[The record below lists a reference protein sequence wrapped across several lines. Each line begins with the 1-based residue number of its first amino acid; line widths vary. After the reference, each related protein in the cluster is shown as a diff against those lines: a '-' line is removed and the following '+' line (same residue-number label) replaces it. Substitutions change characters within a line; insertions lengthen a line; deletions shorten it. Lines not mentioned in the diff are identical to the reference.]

1 MKQGLVRLLVLRK
14 LGYKGSR
21 AARKR
26 ILFNLVLITLVVGA
40 LVFAQ
45 IFVVSMSK
53 GIADKYALLGNGH
66 LQVHEDSTRD
76 LPEKD
81 GVLDVQLVSQSYALI
96 YSPEGNKMVRLKGVE
111 DGYFNEMRT
120 SQITLMDGIPK
131 ESTTLEQVLLST
143 TLADELQ
150 VGIGDRVALMLVG
163 DDGIRPQFCVVGNLY
178 DSGYRELDANLAFCD
193 YSLINRLFKGSE
205 ETYHE
210 LLVTQE
216 SIEPLKQEYRSDGFM
231 VTSWDEENFT
241 IATNLNTSR
250 QAVLGVMVAVAML
263 CGYFI
268 SELSRELVEDDKHQI
283 AMLTLLGAR
292 HSLIRSVYFY
302 TVMMVTILSM
312 IGGTLL
318 GIVMSSNL
326 SPLLSAVADRSIPSL
341 SYYLLDF
348 SVVYPLGDILV
359 IVLVLLLVSVVSV
372 QFSLRRVKRIEPLSC
387 THFD

>member
-1 MKQGLVRLLVLRK
+1 MKQGLLRLLVLRK

-66 LQVHEDSTRD
+66 LQVHEDSTRV
-76 LPEKD
+76 LTEKE

-111 DGYFNEMRT
+111 DGYFNELRT

-193 YSLINRLFKGSE
+193 YNLIHRLFKGSE

-210 LLVTQE
+210 LLVSQE
-216 SIEPLKQEYRSDGFM
+216 RIEPLKQEYRSDGFM

-292 HSLIRSVYFY
+292 HGLIRSVYFY

-348 SVVYPLGDILV
+348 SVVYPLGDILI

>member
-1 MKQGLVRLLVLRK
+1 MKHALLRLLVLRK
-14 LGYKGSR
+14 LGYKGSK

-26 ILFNLVLITLVVGA
+26 IFFNLALITLVVGA

-66 LQVHEDSTRD
+66 LQVHEDFTRV
-76 LPEKD
+76 LPVKE

-96 YSPEGNKMVRLKGVE
+96 YSPDGNKMVRLKGVE
-111 DGYFNEMRT
+111 DGYFNELRT
-120 SQITLMDGIPK
+120 SQITLMEGIPK

-193 YSLINRLFKGSE
+193 YGLIHRLFKGSE

-210 LLVTQE
+210 LLVSQE
-216 SIEPLKQEYRSDGFM
+216 RIEPLKQEYKADGLM

-250 QAVLGVMVAVAML
+250 QAVLVL
-263 CGYFI
+263 WW
-268 SELSRELVEDDKHQI
+268 
-283 AMLTLLGAR
+283 LLQC
-292 HSLIRSVYFY
+292 
-302 TVMMVTILSM
+302 
-312 IGGTLL
+312 
-318 GIVMSSNL
+318 
-326 SPLLSAVADRSIPSL
+326 
-341 SYYLLDF
+341 
-348 SVVYPLGDILV
+348 SVVI
-359 IVLVLLLVSVVSV
+359 SSAN
-372 QFSLRRVKRIEPLSC
+372 
-387 THFD
+387 

>member
-1 MKQGLVRLLVLRK
+1 MKQGLLRLLVLRK

-66 LQVHEDSTRD
+66 LQVHEDSTRV
-76 LPEKD
+76 LTEKE

-111 DGYFNEMRT
+111 DGYFNELRT

-131 ESTTLEQVLLST
+131 DSTTLEQVLLST

-193 YSLINRLFKGSE
+193 YNLIHRLFKGSE

-210 LLVTQE
+210 LLVSQE
-216 SIEPLKQEYRSDGFM
+216 RIEPLKQEYRSDGFM

-292 HSLIRSVYFY
+292 HGLIRSVYFY

-326 SPLLSAVADRSIPSL
+326 SPLLSTVADRSIPSL

>member
-1 MKQGLVRLLVLRK
+1 MRQGLLRLLVLRK

-66 LQVHEDSTRD
+66 LQVHGDSTHV
-76 LPEKD
+76 LPEKE

-96 YSPEGNKMVRLKGVE
+96 YSPDGNKMVRLKGVG
-111 DGYFNEMRT
+111 DGYFNELRT

-131 ESTTLEQVLLST
+131 ESTTLEKVLLST

-193 YSLINRLFKGSE
+193 YSLIHRLFKGSE
-205 ETYHE
+205 ENYHE

-216 SIEPLKQEYRSDGFM
+216 RIEPLRQEYQADGFM

-283 AMLTLLGAR
+283 ALLTLLGAR

-302 TVMMVTILSM
+302 TVMMVTILSLM
-312 IGGTLL
+312 GGTLL

-326 SPLLSAVADRSIPSL
+326 SPLLSVVADRSIPSL

-387 THFD
+387 THFE

>member
-1 MKQGLVRLLVLRK
+1 MKQGLLRLLVLRK

-66 LQVHEDSTRD
+66 LQVHEDSTRV
-76 LPEKD
+76 LTEKE

-111 DGYFNEMRT
+111 DGYFNELRT

-131 ESTTLEQVLLST
+131 DSTTLEQVLLST

-193 YSLINRLFKGSE
+193 YNLIHRLFKGSE

-210 LLVTQE
+210 LLVSQE
-216 SIEPLKQEYRSDGFM
+216 RIEPLKQEYRSDGFM

-268 SELSRELVEDDKHQI
+268 SELSRELVEDDKHQV

-292 HSLIRSVYFY
+292 HGLIRSVYFY

-326 SPLLSAVADRSIPSL
+326 SPLLSTVADRSIPSL

>member
-1 MKQGLVRLLVLRK
+1 MKQGLLRLLVLRK

-66 LQVHEDSTRD
+66 LQVHEDSTRV
-76 LPEKD
+76 LTEKE

-111 DGYFNEMRT
+111 DGYFNELRT

-131 ESTTLEQVLLST
+131 ETTTLEQVLLST

-193 YSLINRLFKGSE
+193 YNLINRLFKGSE

-210 LLVTQE
+210 LLVSQE
-216 SIEPLKQEYRSDGFM
+216 RIEPLKQEYQADGFM

-312 IGGTLL
+312 MGGALL

-348 SVVYPLGDILV
+348 KVVYPLGDILV
-359 IVLVLLLVSVVSV
+359 IVLVLLLVSVISV

>member
-1 MKQGLVRLLVLRK
+1 MKQALLRLLVLRK

-21 AARKR
+21 AAKKR
-26 ILFNLVLITLVVGA
+26 ILFNLILITLVVSA

-45 IFVVSMSK
+45 VFVVSMSR

-66 LQVHEDSTRD
+66 LQIHEGSM
-76 LPEKD
+76 LAVPEKE
-81 GVLDVQLVSQSYALI
+81 GVLDIQLVAQSYALI

-111 DGYFNEMRT
+111 AEYFNDLRT
-120 SQITLMDGIPK
+120 SQITLQEGIPK

-143 TLADELQ
+143 TLARELQ

-163 DDGIRPQFCVVGNLY
+163 ESGIRPQFCVVGNLY
-178 DSGYRELDANLAFCD
+178 DSGYQELDANLAFCD
-193 YSLINRLFKGSE
+193 YDLIHRLFKGSE
-205 ETYHE
+205 ETYYE
-210 LLVTQE
+210 LLVEPERIE
-216 SIEPLKQEYRSDGFM
+216 SLKQDYKVEGYT

-292 HSLIRSVYFY
+292 HSLVRSVYFY
-302 TVMMVTILSM
+302 TVMMVTVLSIL
-312 IGGTLL
+312 GGTLL
-318 GIVMSSNL
+318 GILMSSNL
-326 SPLLSAVADRSIPSL
+326 SPILSMVADRSIPSL
-341 SYYLLDF
+341 SYYLLEF
-348 SVVYPLGDILV
+348 NVVYPLGDILF
-359 IVLVLLLVSVVSV
+359 IVLVLLLVSVLSV

>member
-1 MKQGLVRLLVLRK
+1 LKQGLLRLLVLRK

-111 DGYFNEMRT
+111 DGYFNELRT

-193 YSLINRLFKGSE
+193 YNLIHRLFKGSE

-216 SIEPLKQEYRSDGFM
+216 RIEPLKQEYQDDGFM